1 MNTIVA
7 TPLTAEAYIANSG
20 IPKMKWGI
28 RRFQNPDGSLTE
40 AGRKRYG
47 VGPPRVK
54 GNSKAS
60 PSSTSSRSSR
70 SSESS
75 SSSSERSSNPRRTK
89 VSDLSDEELKNR
101 ITRLKNEQE
110 LKRLMSDEEST
121 FRKALSQ
128 AKDTAITS
136 LTVGAGLVLL
146 RAVINKTTDSNLG
159 TVILSAGN
167 KNFAE
172 VKSNKDKNTST
183 DDDED
188 DSKSKT
194 ARAEA
199 RTAQM
204 KQRTAQMQE
213 RTKQMEERIKRDK
226 ARDENRARNNAIRDA
241 NREKANQQALARQ
254 IERDEKRRD
263 QETRVMN
270 ANRAKMDR
278 IINNYLKT
286 SVNSAEVQRA
296 HMDQGREVMNDLLS
310 RYNNYWL

>member
-1 MNTIVA
+1 MNVIIA
-7 TPLTAEAYIANSG
+7 TPLTAEAYVGHSG
-20 IPKMKWGI
+20 IRGMKWGI

-47 VGPPRVK
+47 VGDAKVSVNGKPV
-54 GNSKAS
+54 
-60 PSSTSSRSSR
+60 
-70 SSESS
+70 SS
-75 SSSSERSSNPRRTK
+75 SSAARSSSGQTGSTRRTK
-89 VSDLSDEELKNR
+89 VSDLSDKELSER
-101 ITRLKNEQE
+101 ISRLQKEQQ
-110 LKRLMSDEEST
+110 LKQLMAGEEST
-121 FRKALSQ
+121 FKKAFSQ

-146 RAVINKTTDSNLG
+146 RSVINKTTDSNLG
-159 TVILSAGN
+159 SVILSAAG

-172 VKSNKDKNTST
+172 VASNKAKKPSR

-199 RTAQM
+199 KTAQM

-263 QETRVMN
+263 RETRVMN
-270 ANRAKMDR
+270 ANRARMNR
-278 IINNYLKT
+278 IINNYQKT